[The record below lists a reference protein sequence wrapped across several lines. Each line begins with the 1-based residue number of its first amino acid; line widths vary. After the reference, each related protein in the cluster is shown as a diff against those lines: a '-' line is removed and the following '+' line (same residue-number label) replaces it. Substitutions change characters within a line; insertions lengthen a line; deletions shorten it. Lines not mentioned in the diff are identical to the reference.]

1 MKKTYNNQYY
11 DHFSKQFSLTPPV
24 FAKETN
30 YLMRF
35 FTQLPTY
42 RFDNSNLTIV
52 YFKEGSGVFFK
63 NNKTLR
69 IEGDKFI
76 VVNPGEGW
84 EYVNSKGDFIDVLSL
99 VVAEGFKEQFDFF
112 VHSSFEE
119 ILDNPCGRMTN
130 GGYFIEQALSAD
142 NYRSGRRLKAF
153 HELSNSLEYSHTSPE
168 EICIEVLQTMYKD
181 QFKVYDLSA
190 QIEAKKT
197 STRVETLKRLLIVND
212 YIHDN
217 IQQAISLDELSRVSA
232 LSRFHLYAS
241 FKTVYGQT
249 PHQYIN
255 RLKMA
260 KAKKYVLEAQW
271 SISEIADY
279 FGYNDLSV
287 FGKVFKKT
295 FGYSPTDY
303 KMR

>member
-11 DHFSKQFSLTPPV
+11 DHFSRQFSVTPPV
-24 FAKETN
+24 FTKETN

-52 YFKEGSGVFFK
+52 YFKEGSGLFFK
-63 NNKTLR
+63 NDKTLK
-69 IEGDKFI
+69 IAENKFM
-76 VVNPGEGW
+76 VVNPGDSW
-84 EYVNSKGDFIDVLSL
+84 EYLNPKCEYIDVLSL
-99 VVAEGFKEQFDFF
+99 VITDDVRERFDFF
-112 VHSSFEE
+112 VRASLEE
-119 ILDNPCGRMTN
+119 MLDNPCGRLANSM
-130 GGYFIEQALSAD
+130 YFIEQALGAD
-142 NYRSGRRLKAF
+142 NYKSGKRLKAI
-153 HELSNSLEYSHTSPE
+153 HELSNSWEYSQTSPE
-168 EICIEVLQTMYKD
+168 EICIEVLQTIYKD
-181 QFKVYDLSA
+181 QYKGYELSA
-190 QIEAKKT
+190 QIKAKKA
-197 STRVETLKRLLIVND
+197 STKVETLRRLLIVND

-217 IQQAISLDELSRVSA
+217 IQQAISLDELSCVSA

-241 FKTVYGQT
+241 FKTVFGQT

-260 KAKKYVLEAQW
+260 KAKKYVLETQW

-279 FGYNDLSV
+279 FGYNDMSV